1 MVSAAVARFIV
12 GVIGNVI
19 SFGLFLSPLPT
30 FFTII
35 KKKSVEEFKPDPYI
49 ATTLNCMFWV
59 FYGMP
64 FVHPNSFLVITI
76 NSVGLVLEM
85 IYLTIFFFF
94 ADYKGRK
101 KVCVSLLIE
110 LIFVS
115 IVVHITI
122 LALRGTKSRSLM
134 VGIICD
140 IFNILMYISPLT
152 IMKKVIQTK
161 SVKYMPFTLSLAN
174 FFNGCVWTAYALI
187 EFDIYILICNGIGV
201 VSGLLQLFLYAYF
214 SITGSKEEEIIEKE
228 PKKIQLSTVE
238 GPCKVVVEGPCKV

>member
-1 MVSAAVARFIV
+1 MVSADLARFIV

-30 FFTII
+30 FYQII

-49 ATTLNCMFWV
+49 ATVLNCMFWV

-64 FVHPNSFLVITI
+64 FVHPDSMLVITI

-85 IYLTIFFFF
+85 IYLTIFFIF
-94 ADYKGRK
+94 ADYRGRT
-101 KVCVSLLIE
+101 KVCISILIE

-115 IVVHITI
+115 IVIHITT
-122 LALRGTKSRSLM
+122 LALHGTKNRSLL
-134 VGIICD
+134 VGIVCD
-140 IFNILMYISPLT
+140 IFNVLMYVSPLT
-152 IMKKVIQTK
+152 IMKKVIQTR

-174 FFNGCVWTAYALI
+174 FFNGCIWTSYALI
-187 EFDIYILICNGIGV
+187 KFDIYILICNSIGV
-201 VSGLLQLFLYAYF
+201 VSGVLQLFIYAYY

-228 PKKIQLSTVE
+228 PTKEPTKLQLSVVE
-238 GPCKVVVEGPCKV
+238 APCKV

>member
-1 MVSAAVARFIV
+1 MVSADLARFIV

-30 FFTII
+30 FYQII

-49 ATTLNCMFWV
+49 ATVLNCMFWV

-64 FVHPNSFLVITI
+64 FVHPDSMLVITI

-85 IYLTIFFFF
+85 VYLTIFFIF
-94 ADYKGRK
+94 ADYRGRT
-101 KVCVSLLIE
+101 KVCISILIE

-115 IVVHITI
+115 IVIHITT
-122 LALRGTKSRSLM
+122 LALHGTKNRSLL

-140 IFNILMYISPLT
+140 IFNVLMYVSPLT
-152 IMKKVIQTK
+152 IMKKVIQTR

-174 FFNGCVWTAYALI
+174 FFNGCIWTSYALI
-187 EFDIYILICNGIGV
+187 KFDIYILICNSIGV
-201 VSGLLQLFLYAYF
+201 VSGVLQLFIYAYY

-228 PKKIQLSTVE
+228 PTKEPTKLQLS
-238 GPCKVVVEGPCKV
+238 VVEGPCKV